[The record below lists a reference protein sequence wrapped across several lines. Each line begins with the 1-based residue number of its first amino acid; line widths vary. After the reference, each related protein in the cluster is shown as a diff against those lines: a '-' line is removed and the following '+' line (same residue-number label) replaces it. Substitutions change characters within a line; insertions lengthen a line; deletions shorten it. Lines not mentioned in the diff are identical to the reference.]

1 MKKLDVIQVIFWC
14 LTYILVLFYQLRK
27 KKQIIPSL
35 VVIQN
40 LSWEFNSVL
49 FSRCFNYA
57 LLFRFLWLMLDFF
70 IFMTIL
76 KMTIKISALKQIRSL
91 LFLTVLFIP
100 VFLYGDNLILSFVI
114 DAVIAFC
121 WLLDLVRSKNSNTCL
136 VFVGFSKFFGDY
148 FAWLAYRSTSFFVHL
163 IGYFVLILNV
173 AFIGVSVYR
182 LISLRKS

>member
-1 MKKLDVIQVIFWC
+1 MSWC
-14 LTYILVLFYQLRK
+14 FFYQLRK

-57 LLFRFLWLMLDFF
+57 LSFCFLWLMLDFA

-76 KMTIKISALKQIRSL
+76 KMTIKTSALKQIRAL
-91 LFLTVLFIP
+91 IFLTVFFIP

-114 DAVIAFC
+114 DGVIASC
-121 WLLDLVRSKNSNTCL
+121 
-136 VFVGFSKFFGDY
+136 
-148 FAWLAYRSTSFFVHL
+148 
-163 IGYFVLILNV
+163 
-173 AFIGVSVYR
+173 
-182 LISLRKS
+182 